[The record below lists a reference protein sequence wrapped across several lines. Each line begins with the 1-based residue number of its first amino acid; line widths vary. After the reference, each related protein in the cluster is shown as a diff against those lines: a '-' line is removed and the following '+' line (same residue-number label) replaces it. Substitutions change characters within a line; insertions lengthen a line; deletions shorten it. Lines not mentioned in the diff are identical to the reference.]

1 MKKRVVITGVG
12 MITPL
17 GLTTGESWEAMKAG
31 KCGVGKITRFDA
43 SEYPTQIAAEIKGF
57 NPETYIEPKEVK
69 KMDTFIHYAIAASQM
84 AMDDSGLMITPDI
97 ADNVGVMVGAGMG
110 GLPAIET
117 YHKVVLEKGPRR
129 ISPFFIPMV
138 LINLSSGIISIRFG
152 AKGPNSAAVTACA
165 TGTHCIGDAARLIQL
180 GDAVAMIAGGT
191 EATICPLGIGGFN
204 AMKALSTRNDSPETA
219 SRPFDK
225 DRDGFVMGEGS
236 GVVVL
241 EELEFAKARG
251 AKIYAEV
258 VGYGMSSDAYHIT
271 APSEDGDGAA
281 RCMKM
286 ALRSGN
292 IKLEEVDYIN
302 AHATSTMAD
311 AIETRAI
318 KSVFGEHAYKLSIS
332 GTKSMTGHLLG
343 AAGGVEAVIS
353 ALSMR
358 DGIIPPT
365 INVQN
370 LDPECDLD
378 CTPNQAKKKE
388 VRVAMSNSF
397 GFGGTNGTLIFKKLD

>member
-1 MKKRVVITGVG
+1 MSKLILNDGLAKKELVLKKRVVVTGVG

-17 GLTTGESWEAMKAG
+17 GLTTGESWEALRAG
-31 KCGVGKITRFDA
+31 KSGIGKITRFDA
-43 SEYPTQIAAEIKGF
+43 SDYATQIAAEVKGF

-84 AMDDSGLMITPDI
+84 AMDDSGLKVTPDI

-117 YHKVVLEKGPRR
+117 YHKVVLEKGPKR

-138 LINLSSGIISIRFG
+138 LINLSSGVISIRFG

-165 TGTHCIGDAARLIQL
+165 TGTHCIGDAARLIQM

-191 EATICPLGIGGFN
+191 ESTVCPLGIGGFN

-251 AKIYAEV
+251 ARIYAEV
-258 VGYGMSSDAYHIT
+258 VGYGMSADAYHIT

-286 ALRSGN
+286 AMRSNN

-318 KSVFGEHAYKLSIS
+318 KSVFGEH
-332 GTKSMTGHLLG
+332 G
-343 AAGGVEAVIS
+343 
-353 ALSMR
+353 R
-358 DGIIPPT
+358 
-365 INVQN
+365 
-370 LDPECDLD
+370 
-378 CTPNQAKKKE
+378 
-388 VRVAMSNSF
+388 
-397 GFGGTNGTLIFKKLD
+397 

>member
-1 MKKRVVITGVG
+1 

-57 NPETYIEPKEVK
+57 NPETYVEPKEVK

-165 TGTHCIGDAARLIQL
+165 TGTHCR
-180 GDAVAMIAGGT
+180 
-191 EATICPLGIGGFN
+191 
-204 AMKALSTRNDSPETA
+204 
-219 SRPFDK
+219 
-225 DRDGFVMGEGS
+225 
-236 GVVVL
+236 
-241 EELEFAKARG
+241 
-251 AKIYAEV
+251 
-258 VGYGMSSDAYHIT
+258 
-271 APSEDGDGAA
+271 
-281 RCMKM
+281 
-286 ALRSGN
+286 
-292 IKLEEVDYIN
+292 
-302 AHATSTMAD
+302 
-311 AIETRAI
+311 
-318 KSVFGEHAYKLSIS
+318 
-332 GTKSMTGHLLG
+332 
-343 AAGGVEAVIS
+343 
-353 ALSMR
+353 
-358 DGIIPPT
+358 
-365 INVQN
+365 
-370 LDPECDLD
+370 
-378 CTPNQAKKKE
+378 
-388 VRVAMSNSF
+388 
-397 GFGGTNGTLIFKKLD
+397 